1 MKQTIKQILNNLTT
15 QDLGF
20 PVTYTDEEG
29 VISSYNVFTNDQ
41 FRQIAK
47 QLFGMRVYDDWED
60 ESSAGSVAVD
70 FYTSFTAWKAT
81 RADTYGR
88 RMYALSIKFNPLE
101 NYNGHEKSRRDFT
114 HGENVSLSFTDRKD
128 TTKDDTFVEKSFTN
142 YKETTKDDSF
152 TERSYTDLKETTTDD
167 STLERTY
174 TNFKETTTDDTS
186 LERTYTNFK
195 ETTTDDTSVERTYNQ
210 YKETTTDDTSVER
223 TYTQYKEQNDIGAR
237 TTTHKVSADDS
248 STFVNNDQTEEA
260 AAIDSK
266 TTTGSYKD
274 EHGYTNGVEKS
285 TTGSY
290 KDEHGYTDG
299 LIKETSGSYKD
310 EHGYTDGLIKET
322 SGSYKDEHGYTEG
335 QVKETSGSY
344 KDQNGFDQLGNE
356 KSITGTIK
364 DQRGF
369 TNGVVNEKAGTETTA
384 HTGKDTE
391 EFTLDRA
398 GNLGV
403 TTSQQMLASDLDLL
417 RYDITMMA
425 IKEFISTYTFFS
437 LEVD

>member
-1 MKQTIKQILNNLTT
+1 MKQTVKKILNNLTT

-20 PVTYTDEEG
+20 PVSYTNDHGETT
-29 VISSYNVFTNDQ
+29 SYNVFTNDQ
-41 FRQIAK
+41 FRQIVK

-60 ESSAGSVAVD
+60 DSDDGDVAID
-70 FYTSFTAWKAT
+70 FYSSFTTWKAT

-101 NYNGHEKSRRDFT
+101 NYNGHEESERTFE
-114 HGENVSLSFTDRKD
+114 HGENVSLSFTGRKD
-128 TTKDDTFVEKSFTN
+128 TTTDDTYTDRTFTN

-152 TERSYTDLKETTTDD
+152 TERSYTNLKETTTDD

-174 TNFKETTTDDTS
+174 TDFKETTTDDTSLERTFTNYKETTKDDSTLERTYTDFKETTTDDTS
-186 LERTYTNFK
+186 LERTYTDFK
-195 ETTTDDTSVERTYNQ
+195 ETTTDDTSL
-210 YKETTTDDTSVER
+210 ER

-237 TTTHKVSADDS
+237 TTTHNVSADDS
-248 STFVNNDQTEEA
+248 SAFVPNDQTIENA
-260 AAIDSK
+260 AVDSK

-274 EHGYTNGVEKS
+274 QHGYTNGLEKETS
-285 TTGSY
+285 GSY
-290 KDEHGYTDG
+290 KDEHSYTDG

-310 EHGYTDGLIKET
+310 EHGYTDGL
-322 SGSYKDEHGYTEG
+322 
-335 QVKETSGSY
+335 VKETTGKY
-344 KDQNGFDQLGNE
+344 KDQNGFVTIGNE
-356 KSITGTIK
+356 KSIAGSIK
-364 DQRGF
+364 DQHGY
-369 TNGVVNEKAGTETTA
+369 TNGIVNEKKGTETTA
-384 HTGKDTE
+384 HTGTDTE
-391 EFTLDRA
+391 SYTLDRA

-437 LEVD
+437 MEVD

>member
-1 MKQTIKQILNNLTT
+1 M
-15 QDLGF
+15 
-20 PVTYTDEEG
+20 
-29 VISSYNVFTNDQ
+29 
-41 FRQIAK
+41 
-47 QLFGMRVYDDWED
+47 
-60 ESSAGSVAVD
+60 
-70 FYTSFTAWKAT
+70 
-81 RADTYGR
+81 
-88 RMYALSIKFNPLE
+88 
-101 NYNGHEKSRRDFT
+101 
-114 HGENVSLSFTDRKD
+114 
-128 TTKDDTFVEKSFTN
+128 
-142 YKETTKDDSF
+142 
-152 TERSYTDLKETTTDD
+152 
-167 STLERTY
+167 
-174 TNFKETTTDDTS
+174 
-186 LERTYTNFK
+186 
-195 ETTTDDTSVERTYNQ
+195 
-210 YKETTTDDTSVER
+210 
-223 TYTQYKEQNDIGAR
+223 
-237 TTTHKVSADDS
+237 
-248 STFVNNDQTEEA
+248 
-260 AAIDSK
+260 
-266 TTTGSYKD
+266 
-274 EHGYTNGVEKS
+274 EKS

-344 KDQNGFDQLGNE
+344 KDQNGFDQIGNE

>member
-1 MKQTIKQILNNLTT
+1 MKQTIKKILNNLVT

-20 PVTYTDEEG
+20 PVSYTDEEG
-29 VISSYNVFTNDQ
+29 VTASWNVFTNDQ
-41 FRQIAK
+41 FRQIVK

-60 ESSAGSVAVD
+60 DSNEGDVAID
-70 FYTSFTAWKAT
+70 FYSSFTTWKAT
-81 RADTYGR
+81 RAETYGR

-101 NYNGHEKSRRDFT
+101 NYNGHEESRRDFT
-114 HGENVSLSFTDRKD
+114 HGENVSLSFTNRKD
-128 TTKDDTFVEKSFTN
+128 
-142 YKETTKDDSF
+142 
-152 TERSYTDLKETTTDD
+152 
-167 STLERTY
+167 
-174 TNFKETTTDDTS
+174 TTTDDTFTEKS
-186 LERTYTNFK
+186 FTGYKETVKDDTFTERTHTDFK
-195 ETTTDDTSVERTYNQ
+195 ETTTDDTSVERTYTDFKETTTDDTSVERTYTD

-274 EHGYTNGVEKS
+274 EHGYT
-285 TTGSY
+285 
-290 KDEHGYTDG
+290 DG
-299 LIKETSGSYKD
+299 I
-310 EHGYTDGLIKET
+310 IKET

-335 QVKETSGSY
+335 IVKETSGSYKDEHGYTEGVVKETSGSYKDEHGYTEGIVKETSGSY
-344 KDQNGFDQLGNE
+344 KDQNGFVQYGNE
-356 KSITGTIK
+356 KSIAGTIK

-369 TNGVVNEKAGTETTA
+369 TNGVVNEKTGTETTA

-403 TTSQQMLASDLDLL
+403 TTSQQMLASDMDLL

>member
-1 MKQTIKQILNNLTT
+1 MRQTVKQILNNLTV

-29 VISSYNVFTNDQ
+29 VTTSYNVFTNDQ
-41 FRQIAK
+41 FRQITK
-47 QLFGMRVYDDWED
+47 QLFGKRVYDDWED

-70 FYTSFTAWKAT
+70 FYTSFTNWKT
-81 RADTYGR
+81 IRQDTYGR

-101 NYNGHEKSRRDFT
+101 NYNGHEESRRDFT
-114 HGENVSLSFTDRKD
+114 HGENVSLTFTNRKD
-128 TTKDDTFVEKSFTN
+128 TTKDDTFVEKSFTG
-142 YKETTKDDSF
+142 YKETTKDDSY

-167 STLERTY
+167 ST
-174 TNFKETTTDDTS
+174 

-223 TYTQYKEQNDIGAR
+223 TYTQYKEQNDIGQR
-237 TTTHKVSADDS
+237 TTSHNVSADDS
-248 STFVNNDQTEEA
+248 SSFVPNDQTIENA
-260 AAIDSK
+260 AVDSK

-274 EHGYTNGVEKS
+274 EHGYTNGI
-285 TTGSY
+285 
-290 KDEHGYTDG
+290 
-299 LIKETSGSYKD
+299 IKETSGSYKD
-310 EHGYTDGLIKET
+310 EHDYTEGQVKET

-344 KDQNGFDQLGNE
+344 KDQNGFDQIGNE

-364 DQRGF
+364 DQRGY
-369 TNGVVNEKAGTETTA
+369 TNGITNEKAGTETTA

-391 EFTLDRA
+391 EFVLDRA

-403 TTSQQMLASDLDLL
+403 VTSQQMLVSDLDLL
-417 RYDITMMA
+417 RYDIAMMA